1 MITVNEILS
10 LTLFKKFNVLT
21 GKEYLSN
28 TVTTAVILEYES
40 SRINYAGYCYG
51 YFVLVSYFFAS
62 TNPELVNGSI
72 RNLIKKH
79 VSGIALKILPEEHLP
94 EDIVLLAKENHVPIL
109 TFYDEFMEDLIININ
124 ESMKT
129 RAQYIIQEEKLNM
142 ILNEKKDPDEVQRI
156 ALEINPD
163 FKEKVIA
170 ATLISKESSTNLQ
183 VHTYFDS
190 LMYHR
195 AKAEQANNWTFV
207 KSGYDVILLCSFT
220 EAELKGLHGLAYFKE
235 IMTQNG
241 FSPDAFYIGYDAE
254 PVDLYMLKESVRK
267 SQAAANIARFQ
278 KIDCLSYK
286 YVGVY
291 KYAVSIIQDEIL
303 CAEIKNKIAVLLEYD
318 KLHDAN
324 LIRTLLSFV
333 DNNGDYTATS
343 KDCYQHTNTIRYRIK
358 KAEQLLDLEEAT
370 SDEEITMLVR
380 CYHLL
385 NQKIG

>member
-1 MITVNEILS
+1 MITVNEILN
-10 LTLFKKFNVLT
+10 LTLFKKFNVIT

-72 RNLIKKH
+72 KSLIKKH
-79 VSGIALKILPEEHLP
+79 VSGIALKLLPEEHLP
-94 EDIVLLAKENHVPIL
+94 DEIIQLAKENHVPIL

-129 RAQYIIQEEKLNM
+129 RAQYIIQEEKLNLIM
-142 ILNEKKDPDEVQRI
+142 NEKKDMDEVQRI
-156 ALEINPD
+156 VHEINPD
-163 FKEKVIA
+163 FKEKLIS

-195 AKAEQANNWTFV
+195 SKAEQSNSWTFV
-207 KSGYDVILLCSFT
+207 KSGYDVILICTFEEKET
-220 EAELKGLHGLAYFKE
+220 KGLHALAYFKE
-235 IMTQNG
+235 ILVQNG
-241 FSPDAFYIGYDAE
+241 FNPESFFIGYDAE
-254 PVDLYMLKESVRK
+254 PVDLCMIKESVKK
-267 SQAAANIARFQ
+267 SQVAANVAKFQ
-278 KIDCLSYK
+278 KMDCLSYK

-291 KYAVSIIQDEIL
+291 KYAISIVQDDIL
-303 CAEIKNKIAVLLEYD
+303 CAEIKNKISILEEYD

-324 LIRTLLSFV
+324 LIRTLISFV
-333 DNNGDYTATS
+333 ENNGDYAATS
-343 KDCYQHTNTIRYRIK
+343 KECFQHTNTIRYRIK

-385 NQKIG
+385 SQKI